1 MNEVTKDFIEPLQE
15 GLIKMKL
22 SAIAHIQEE
31 SIRLKEYLK
40 NELVKI
46 DNILI
51 EKLDRLQKIE
61 ADTQAKAAEIE
72 QKEKD
77 LEWLTSI
84 QTRVNNII
92 HF

>member
-22 SAIAHIQEE
+22 SAIVHIQEE

-40 NELVKI
+40 KELVKI

-51 EKLDRLQKIE
+51 EKLDRLQKTE
-61 ADTQAKAAEIE
+61 ANTQAKAVEIE